1 MCSCKQSCGCS
12 ITSTTKGEKGD
23 SSISSI
29 LGYKEY
35 TGLISQA
42 GTAAPTVDVQ
52 VNTLGDVIWTRASAG
67 FYLGTLTGA
76 FPLLKTNVYIQPI
89 RKIDELI
96 TKQIA
101 IVSVTNDRI
110 LITTGEGGTGEDD
123 ILYYISFTIKVF
135 N

>member
-1 MCSCKQSCGCS
+1 MCSCNQSCGCS

-23 SSISSI
+23 SSIYSI

-42 GTAAPTVDVQ
+42 GTAAPTVDIQ
-52 VNTLGDVIWTRASAG
+52 VNTLGDVVWTRVSDG
-67 FYLGTLTGA
+67 FYRGTLTRA
-76 FPLLKTNVYIQPI
+76 FPLLKINVYIQPI
-89 RKIDELI
+89 RRIDELI

-101 IVSVTNDRI
+101 IVRDTDDRI

-123 ILYYISFTIKVF
+123 ILNYISFTIKVF